1 MVLTMAAVAADKG
14 ITRDDFGVRVRM
26 TTQLPE
32 QNGAAFHSEV
42 HLSEKYS
49 DRERRILFNSAR
61 ACEVHHLLRGPVEF
75 QERLIL
81 DAGE

>member
-14 ITRDDFGVRVRM
+14 IASDGFAVTVRM

-32 QNGAAFHSEV
+32 QDGVTFCSEV
-42 HLSEKYS
+42 HLSREYS

-75 QERLIL
+75 HECLRLDEQE
-81 DAGE
+81 